1 MGKVL
6 LKTLNADG
14 TLSGKYVE
22 YDKIDKTKDYGIL
35 IFDNRGCCR
44 TFNGRLYDEWNGQ
57 LIVSEVPF
65 QFEVEVNSLDVES
78 EMLKWT
84 DKHVI
89 ASQVNRYLEN
99 IRLLKKLA
107 YVSDMLED
115 GKIDEAKEY
124 LKPYSKQTN
133 LPF

>member
-22 YDKIDKTKDYGIL
+22 YDTIDKTKGYGIL
-35 IFDNRGCCR
+35 TFDNRGCCR
-44 TFNGRLYDEWNGQ
+44 TSNGLLYDEWDGQ

-65 QFEVEVNSLDVES
+65 QFEVEVNLLDVES

-84 DKHVI
+84 DKYVI
-89 ASQVNRYLEN
+89 EKQIRRYVEN

-133 LPF
+133 LPY